1 MYLVSRT
8 KFPKLKTFPTILI
21 DTIPRKKYYTIKMS
35 TYIQLLYFTLC
46 LSSSSL
52 TASHY
57 NYVLSIKLSEFFR
70 SGQKAKKNQKL
81 NYQFFMRQHNSTNT
95 AVTKVLPTEMDET
108 RHERIE
114 LSHYVNRI
122 SARNIS

>member
-8 KFPKLKTFPTILI
+8 KFPKVKTFPTILI
-21 DTIPRKKYYTIKMS
+21 QTIPRKKYYTIKMS

-70 SGQKAKKNQKL
+70 SGQKAKKNPK
-81 NYQFFMRQHNSTNT
+81 
-95 AVTKVLPTEMDET
+95 
-108 RHERIE
+108 IE
-114 LSHYVNRI
+114 LLIFQETAQLYEHRSNKSSSNGNGRDA
-122 SARNIS
+122 SKEN